1 MPNQKI
7 SNLISLEGKKALVTG
22 GGRGIGKDIVK
33 TLLQAGADVAYIS
46 NSLSPEHSEMEQL
59 ARQSDVHLQ
68 GLEGNVAD
76 EATVSELLKQIADQL
91 GHIDILVNNAGITRD
106 GLLLAMKTKQWQD
119 VIDVNLSSVFYM
131 TRALSRPM
139 ALKKSGCIIN
149 MSSIVGMI
157 GNAGQANYAASK
169 AGLIGFTKSVAR
181 ELASRGVRVNAIAP
195 GFIATPMTE
204 KLNDKQ
210 RAGVLGQIPLGRMGQ
225 PEEVSRI
232 VLFLASDLASYVTG
246 QVIPVDGGMAI

>member
-1 MPNQKI
+1 MANETIQ
-7 SNLISLEGKKALVTG
+7 NWISLKGKKALVTG

-33 TLLQAGADVAYIS
+33 TLLQAEADVFYIS
-46 NSLSPEHSEMEQL
+46 NSLSPEHPEMEQL
-59 ARQSDVHLQ
+59 AQQNQVRVQ
-68 GLEGNVAD
+68 GYEANVAD
-76 EATVSELLKQIADQL
+76 EAKMEQILKQIAHNF

-106 GLLLAMKTKQWQD
+106 GLLFGMKSQQWQE
-119 VIDVNLSSVFYM
+119 VIDVNLNSVFYL
-131 TRALSRPM
+131 TKTLSRPM

-149 MSSIVGMI
+149 MSSIVGLT

-181 ELASRGVRVNAIAP
+181 ELASRDVRVNAIAP
-195 GFIATPMTE
+195 GFIETPMTD

-210 RAGVLGQIPLGRMGQ
+210 RESVRNQIPLGRLGR

-232 VLFLASDLASYVTG
+232 VLFLASDLATYVTG
-246 QVIPVDGGMAI
+246 QVIPVDGGMTI

>member
-1 MPNQKI
+1 M
-7 SNLISLEGKKALVTG
+7 SLRGKKALVTG
-22 GGRGIGKDIVK
+22 GGRGIGKDIVN
-33 TLLQAGADVAYIS
+33 TLLGAGADVAYIS
-46 NSLSPEHSEMEQL
+46 NSLSPEQGEMEQL
-59 ARQSDVHLQ
+59 AQQNGVTVQ
-68 GLEGNVAD
+68 GHAANVAD
-76 EATVSELLKQIADQL
+76 RPRMEEVLKQLADGF

-106 GLLLAMKTKQWQD
+106 GLLFGMKPEQWQE
-119 VIDVNLSSVFYM
+119 VIDVNLSSVFHL
-131 TRALSRPM
+131 TKVLSRQM

-149 MSSIVGMI
+149 MSSVVGLI

-169 AGLIGFTKSVAR
+169 AGLIGLTKSVAR
-181 ELASRGVRVNAIAP
+181 ELAGRSVRVNAIAP
-195 GFIATPMTE
+195 GFIETTMTG

-210 RAGVLGQIPLGRMGQ
+210 REGVLGRIPMGRMGS